1 MQSLEEFDLQKQ
13 KIALLE
19 KEVIKLQDDLSIV
32 VASVREAQKYIIRLA
47 QNQAVVSEQ
56 VAAWPYVKIPIEEKT
71 RKSIHKKNNDNSDNN
86 RKNEN

>member
-32 VASVREAQKYIIRLA
+32 VASV
-47 QNQAVVSEQ
+47 
-56 VAAWPYVKIPIEEKT
+56 EKH
-71 RKSIHKKNNDNSDNN
+71 RSILFD
-86 RKNEN
+86 